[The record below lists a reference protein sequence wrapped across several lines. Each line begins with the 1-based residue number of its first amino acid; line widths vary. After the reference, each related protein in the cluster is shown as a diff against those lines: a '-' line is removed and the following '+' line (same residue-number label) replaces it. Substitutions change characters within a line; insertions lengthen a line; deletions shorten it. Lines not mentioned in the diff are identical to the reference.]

1 MRMCLGKPVFRSG
14 APLKVAAAK
23 PISSRRFWGKN
34 SMEGF
39 LVWWDG
45 ITVNVSFASEWLS
58 LILVRGW
65 FFATGDAKVP
75 RGNGWTGKFAFAFT
89 CGWFNANQK

>member
-39 LVWWDG
+39 WFGEMEL
-45 ITVNVSFASEWLS
+45 LS
-58 LILVRGW
+58 MH
-65 FFATGDAKVP
+65 FFFCFRVVELD
-75 RGNGWTGKFAFAFT
+75 FS
-89 CGWFNANQK
+89 

>member
-34 SMEGF
+34 SMEAFG
-39 LVWWDG
+39 
-45 ITVNVSFASEWLS
+45 
-58 LILVRGW
+58 LVRW
-65 FFATGDAKVP
+65 NYCQCFFCFRVVELD
-75 RGNGWTGKFAFAFT
+75 FS
-89 CGWFNANQK
+89 